1 MNPEALLNLVT
12 IIWASLLNLFR
23 KPSAVANDASKF
35 SIEYG
40 RNSIRGIDVDS
51 LYLDFSLSAA
61 SSNIFERHCHAG
73 RGWKG
78 STGS

>member
-12 IIWASLLNLFR
+12 IIWASLLNFFR

-40 RNSIRGIDVDS
+40 RNWQLTR
-51 LYLDFSLSAA
+51 SLSL
-61 SSNIFERHCHAG
+61 R
-73 RGWKG
+73 RR
-78 STGS
+78 